1 MRATVDAK
9 LFSNALDKVIKVL
22 QKSSCVPVLEEA
34 LVCFSGGHCILT
46 GTNLDTWLTTEVP
59 AQGDD
64 FSFVF
69 YRTANV
75 AKACRRFDGEL
86 TLELTETGEGRD
98 RRRELVMSCG
108 SRTGEFH
115 TLFPEDY
122 PEMSQRAPEYSFAV
136 TANAAS
142 LLKRINRVRYATCRP
157 GQNADARST
166 SVQFQDKR
174 IFCLDGLRAA
184 WDTDETLSVPV
195 PFMLPV
201 TSLEHL
207 KLFGDTEVSVQ
218 IEDRSVDF
226 SDGTTHLKSKRV
238 ESLVF
243 DLESAIPGH
252 FKEEFDLCPDE
263 WLTELTYLKEVLS
276 KGQKPYV
283 RFWGSNLLT
292 CADGCRHQTRVQ
304 VDGRS
309 EMEIGFDLH
318 HMMDALRQFKGESCV
333 RMKLTS
339 PISPIVLEVEG
350 RNDCAMV
357 LPVRLKHKMA
367 A

>member
-1 MRATVDAK
+1 MKATVDAK
-9 LFSNALDKVIKVL
+9 AFSNALDKVSKVL
-22 QKSSCVPVLEEA
+22 QKSACVPVLEEA
-34 LVCFSGGHCILT
+34 LICFSNGRCTLT
-46 GTNLDTWLTTEVP
+46 GTNLDAWLTTEIP
-59 AQGDD
+59 AQGDN

-69 YRTANV
+69 HRTANV

-86 TLELTETGEGRD
+86 KLELTETGEGRD
-98 RRRELVMSCG
+98 RRCELVMSCG

-122 PEMSQRAPEYSFAV
+122 PEMSRLAPEYSHTV

-142 LLKRINRVRYATCRP
+142 LLKRVNRVRYATCRP
-157 GQNADARST
+157 GQNVDVRST
-166 SVQFQDKR
+166 SVQFQGKR
-174 IFCLDGLRAA
+174 IFCLDGIRAA

-207 KLFGDTEVSVQ
+207 KLFGDADVSVEIQ
-218 IEDRSVDF
+218 DRYIKI
-226 SDGTTHLKSKRV
+226 SDGTTFLKCKRT

-243 DLESAIPGH
+243 DLESAIPSH
-252 FKEEFDLCPDE
+252 FEEEFDLCPDE

-276 KGQKPYV
+276 SGQKPYV
-283 RFWGSNLLT
+283 RFWGGNLLT

-309 EMEIGFDLH
+309 EMEIGFNLH
-318 HMMDALRQFKGESCV
+318 HMMDALRQFKGESSV

-357 LPVRLKHKMA
+357 LPVRLKHALA